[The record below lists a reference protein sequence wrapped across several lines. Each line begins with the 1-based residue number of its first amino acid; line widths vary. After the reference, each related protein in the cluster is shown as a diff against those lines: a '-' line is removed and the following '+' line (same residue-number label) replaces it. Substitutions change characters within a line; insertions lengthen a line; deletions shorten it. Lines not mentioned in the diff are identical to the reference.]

1 MTLEH
6 PSGRPTMTPNA
17 KRFSDV
23 AERFDP
29 PLVIVT
35 TAAQS
40 TRAGCVVG
48 FHSQSSID
56 PVRYAVWISK
66 ANHTY
71 RVALLAGHLAVH
83 RLDGR
88 HRELA
93 RVFGGST
100 GDEVDKFADVAHA
113 DGPFGVP
120 ILAECEDRFVLER
133 VSMWDDGGDH
143 VCFVGVPIDVDVGPH
158 QAAALRVSDLHDI
171 EPGHDS
177 HDTIPSPHD

>member
-1 MTLEH
+1 MAPL
-6 PSGRPTMTPNA
+6 A
-17 KRFSDV
+17 DRFADME
-23 AERFDP
+23 ARFDP

-35 TAAQS
+35 TAALG

-48 FHSQSSID
+48 FHGQSSID

-66 ANHTY
+66 ANYTY

-88 HRELA
+88 HRRLA
-93 RVFGGST
+93 QAFGGST
-100 GDEVDKFADVAHA
+100 GDEVDKFAGVRHE

-120 ILAECEDRFVLER
+120 LLTDCDDRFVLER

-143 VCFVGVPIDVDVGPH
+143 VCFIGAPVHVDLGTH
-158 QAAALRVSDLHDI
+158 GSAALRVSDAHDI
-171 EPGHDS
+171 EAGHDP
-177 HDTIPSPHD
+177 HDTIPAANE